1 MFSLRYLRV
10 RWWAWVSGLMSSVEP
25 PHSCAR
31 VPCMED
37 KHARPAPPPPTG
49 TCFAEGER
57 SAHLSSLKSRCD
69 SKFFRPLWDGRS
81 CYSSQDGGQGSGC
94 LMIEEKRSKFILL
107 RALCQVPV
115 AYCWEPL
122 THHRVTAP
130 EVISSAINL
139 PRLLNPPPSP
149 WLSMSGERD
158 CSSCRHHCSWSRK
171 WREDRGK
178 NIDFLCDGVPATQ
191 VLPVKNMYLCMC
203 VQLVGCV
210 FEGSITDYISS

>member
-1 MFSLRYLRV
+1 MVGLGVRADDLSRTHPLSLCTCTMHGRQT
-10 RWWAWVSGLMSSVEP
+10 
-25 PHSCAR
+25 CTAR
-31 VPCMED
+31 FF
-37 KHARPAPPPPTG
+37 PPTS

-139 PRLLNPPPSP
+139 PRLLNPLPSP
-149 WLSMSGERD
+149 GWAWAG
-158 CSSCRHHCSWSRK
+158 
-171 WREDRGK
+171 RGTAAAA
-178 NIDFLCDGVPATQ
+178 ATTAHS
-191 VLPVKNMYLCMC
+191 PVN
-203 VQLVGCV
+203 
-210 FEGSITDYISS
+210 EGKTEGRI

>member
-1 MFSLRYLRV
+1 M
-10 RWWAWVSGLMSSVEP
+10 VSVAIGSDVLCSSRLSV
-25 PHSCAR
+25 HTCTTHGRQTWGGKSALL
-31 VPCMED
+31 
-37 KHARPAPPPPTG
+37 PTG

-139 PRLLNPPPSP
+139 PRLLNPLPSP
-149 WLSMSGERD
+149 GWAWVG
-158 CSSCRHHCSWSRK
+158 
-171 WREDRGK
+171 RGTAAA
-178 NIDFLCDGVPATQ
+178 ATTTAHS
-191 VLPVKNMYLCMC
+191 PIN
-203 VQLVGCV
+203 
-210 FEGSITDYISS
+210 EGKTEGRI

>member
-1 MFSLRYLRV
+1 MHGRQTCTARC
-10 RWWAWVSGLMSSVEP
+10 P
-25 PHSCAR
+25 PT
-31 VPCMED
+31 
-37 KHARPAPPPPTG
+37 PPTG

-139 PRLLNPPPSP
+139 PRLLNPLASP
-149 WLSMSGERD
+149 GWAWAG
-158 CSSCRHHCSWSRK
+158 
-171 WREDRGK
+171 RGTAAAA
-178 NIDFLCDGVPATQ
+178 ATTAHS
-191 VLPVKNMYLCMC
+191 PVN
-203 VQLVGCV
+203 
-210 FEGSITDYISS
+210 EGKTEGRI

>member
-1 MFSLRYLRV
+1 MEKLVSLGTRSDDLC
-10 RWWAWVSGLMSSVEP
+10 SPSSDYTNI
-25 PHSCAR
+25 HTCTMHGRQTCGDRLAL
-31 VPCMED
+31 
-37 KHARPAPPPPTG
+37 HTG

-139 PRLLNPPPSP
+139 PRLLNPLPSP
-149 WLSMSGERD
+149 RWVWAESGTAAAAATTAHSPINE
-158 CSSCRHHCSWSRK
+158 
-171 WREDRGK
+171 GK
-178 NIDFLCDGVPATQ
+178 T
-191 VLPVKNMYLCMC
+191 
-203 VQLVGCV
+203 
-210 FEGSITDYISS
+210 EGRI

>member
-1 MFSLRYLRV
+1 MMSLGTKRDDLCLFSAYTNLHTGTLHGRQTCGD
-10 RWWAWVSGLMSSVEP
+10 GLALL
-25 PHSCAR
+25 H
-31 VPCMED
+31 
-37 KHARPAPPPPTG
+37 TG

-139 PRLLNPPPSP
+139 TRLLNPLPS
-149 WLSMSGERD
+149 SGWAWTRSGTAAAAATTAHSPINE
-158 CSSCRHHCSWSRK
+158 
-171 WREDRGK
+171 GK
-178 NIDFLCDGVPATQ
+178 T
-191 VLPVKNMYLCMC
+191 
-203 VQLVGCV
+203 
-210 FEGSITDYISS
+210 EGRI